1 MNSKI
6 GVKLLTSYIVLV
18 VITLV
23 IVGSLLNPLF
33 KNYLITAKK
42 NELMYKANEIV
53 TLTQKYNNKE
63 MDEESFNRIVETLD
77 RFIDT
82 RFLIIDKEGRI
93 LAPSQVRPELG
104 RKPPIRKD
112 SRLSREEFEQ
122 VLSGQMVIKEGMLPH
137 FNTPVIS
144 VALPVTTI
152 SSEGVPEVSGAVLS
166 FSPVYLVTDTVKK
179 AYYYL
184 GISSVIAIL
193 LATGIAYYYSKKISL
208 PLKNMNEAALAMAKG
223 DYKTII
229 KPVSDDELGELATSM
244 NFLAS
249 QLDSNITALEQE
261 KGKLESIVLSI
272 NEGLIAADKEGRIIL
287 INPIIE
293 KFFMTT
299 AKRILGRLLTDISP
313 LPELTKAFEAALVN
327 GTSTS
332 AAFKLLHSTF
342 KVVVSPIKQE
352 NGNLLGAVGILQD
365 ISEMEKVEQLRRD
378 FIANVSHELRAPVT
392 VIRGYTDCLLDGVT
406 DHPPNH
412 YYSIIKNETLRLER
426 LIKDLMDLSLL
437 ESGKVELHLE
447 EVNLSELIYE
457 TVNKFQQRA
466 KTKGIHLFTTV
477 RPHQNI
483 IVYCDADRI
492 EQLLIILLDNAIK
505 YTPSGGAVEV
515 DLRDEKE
522 KVFLSIKDT
531 GIGIP
536 EEDLPFIWER
546 FYKVDKS
553 RNRQNQNGTGL
564 GLSIAKQIA
573 DLHHAEMTVESKLH
587 EGSTFTLEIKKQ
599 N

>member
-1 MNSKI
+1 
-6 GVKLLTSYIVLV
+6 
-18 VITLV
+18 
-23 IVGSLLNPLF
+23 
-33 KNYLITAKK
+33 
-42 NELMYKANEIV
+42 
-53 TLTQKYNNKE
+53 
-63 MDEESFNRIVETLD
+63 
-77 RFIDT
+77 
-82 RFLIIDKEGRI
+82 
-93 LAPSQVRPELG
+93 
-104 RKPPIRKD
+104 
-112 SRLSREEFEQ
+112 
-122 VLSGQMVIKEGMLPH
+122 
-137 FNTPVIS
+137 
-144 VALPVTTI
+144 
-152 SSEGVPEVSGAVLS
+152 
-166 FSPVYLVTDTVKK
+166 
-179 AYYYL
+179 
-184 GISSVIAIL
+184 
-193 LATGIAYYYSKKISL
+193 
-208 PLKNMNEAALAMAKG
+208 
-223 DYKTII
+223 
-229 KPVSDDELGELATSM
+229 
-244 NFLAS
+244 
-249 QLDSNITALEQE
+249 
-261 KGKLESIVLSI
+261 
-272 NEGLIAADKEGRIIL
+272 
-287 INPIIE
+287 
-293 KFFMTT
+293 
-299 AKRILGRLLTDISP
+299 
-313 LPELTKAFEAALVN
+313 
-327 GTSTS
+327 
-332 AAFKLLHSTF
+332 
-342 KVVVSPIKQE
+342 
-352 NGNLLGAVGILQD
+352 
-365 ISEMEKVEQLRRD
+365 
-378 FIANVSHELRAPVT
+378 
-392 VIRGYTDCLLDGVT
+392 
-406 DHPPNH
+406 
-412 YYSIIKNETLRLER
+412 
-426 LIKDLMDLSLL
+426 LSLL